1 MKNTPQEHP
10 DYDNLVEA
18 KNRFSVLSDKVDQDL
33 ADFKSKEKVMQL
45 SSILVF
51 KKKLKVWKLLMS
63 MLRGNINIMY
73 FRILF

>member
-63 MLRGNINIMY
+63 MLRGNINIIY

>member
-1 MKNTPQEHP
+1 MKNTPKEHP

-51 KKKLKVWKLLMS
+51 KKKLKVWKWLIYIFGMIL
-63 MLRGNINIMY
+63 
-73 FRILF
+73 ILF

>member
-1 MKNTPQEHP
+1 LKNTPKEHP

-51 KKKLKVWKLLMS
+51 KKKLKV
-63 MLRGNINIMY
+63 
-73 FRILF
+73 